1 MPVDPNGIGLSGE
14 GIGRSRDIFNEKGN
28 PVDYFDG
35 NFIQTLSRWNKTIT
49 KNGII
54 KIPDFDVTCRSQQ
67 VLRIECADDLCGGHA
82 AGQHPFT
89 IHKHCDLPN
98 GSTDRGQRRRTGHHR

>member
-49 KNGII
+49 KNGNNQN
-54 KIPDFDVTCRSQQ
+54 PR
-67 VLRIECADDLCGGHA
+67 L
-82 AGQHPFT
+82 
-89 IHKHCDLPN
+89 
-98 GSTDRGQRRRTGHHR
+98 